1 MLLGIEVCK
10 RTALQVA
17 GTEAWQVPNTVA
29 LGAA

>member
-1 MLLGIEVCK
+1 VCE

-17 GTEAWQVPNTVA
+17 GTEALQVPNTVA